1 MPLNDRLERLYAR
14 RRFGMRPGL
23 ERMQALMER
32 LGNPERE
39 LVTIHVAG
47 TNGKGS
53 VVALAA
59 GMLQACGFGRV
70 GRYTSPHLLCFNER
84 ICIDG
89 QPVEDAQLVPVLETV
104 EQAALALDAAD
115 ALGQTTFFECAT
127 AAAFLLF
134 REAGVRLAVIE
145 TGLGGRLDAT
155 NVLLPA
161 VSVITHIGLEHCEQ
175 LGHTLAAI
183 AGEKAGIIKPGRPVV
198 VGANTEEAL
207 AAIAEVARRQGAPL
221 IRADES
227 VTVTLGRQQGFD
239 GVDAQVSTTER
250 VVGRIRMPLAGPFQ
264 AENLCTAVAAIET
277 FGQATGL
284 PVPDEAFRKGAEAV
298 VWPGRFQVVR
308 RDPVVV
314 VDGAHN
320 PDAAQ
325 QLRMALK
332 QTRFKGP
339 VALVAG
345 FCDDKDIAGC
355 LRILAGAVRRAW
367 AVPTPSARSLPA
379 AATAELMRQAGIEA
393 VAMETMAPALAA
405 AETWAGEEQGMV
417 VVCGSLFLVGAALQH
432 YDAFPWRVPQR
443 VDANEQLK
451 A

>member
-1 MPLNDRLERLYAR
+1 M
-14 RRFGMRPGL
+14 
-23 ERMQALMER
+23 
-32 LGNPERE
+32 
-39 LVTIHVAG
+39 
-47 TNGKGS
+47 
-53 VVALAA
+53 
-59 GMLQACGFGRV
+59 
-70 GRYTSPHLLCFNER
+70 
-84 ICIDG
+84 
-89 QPVEDAQLVPVLETV
+89 
-104 EQAALALDAAD
+104 
-115 ALGQTTFFECAT
+115 
-127 AAAFLLF
+127 
-134 REAGVRLAVIE
+134 
-145 TGLGGRLDAT
+145 
-155 NVLLPA
+155 LLPA

-367 AVPTPSARSLPA
+367 AVPTPSASLPA
-379 AATAELMRQAGIEA
+379 PPRRNLSAGGYRGRGDGDDGTGA
-393 VAMETMAPALAA
+393 GGGGDLG
-405 AETWAGEEQGMV
+405 GEEQGMV

-443 VDANEQLK
+443 VMQ
-451 A
+451 